1 MIRDANCWEGKD
13 IFYIIDYD
21 SISSASSS
29 SCKCEAVVRL
39 NYPVHTY
46 TPILWNP
53 STREYN
59 EIIPPPDNLEWPS
72 YGFGYDNKIDD
83 YKLVCI
89 ASIEDGADEVNAAYA
104 YTLKSGSWRK
114 VVETIP
120 CADFENPAGLLLNGV
135 LHWQLATVTG
145 KISKSIVAF
154 DISNEKFTN
163 LPFPQEIILRPA
175 HSSCHLGVLGAS
187 LCIICGVPNVQ
198 VDVWV
203 MQNYGV
209 KESWTKLF
217 TTTQEKS
224 IAYPKSLKLYWYFI
238 TGDILI
244 QAAGRFGLYDQKNDR
259 IRFLNINGL
268 DHAPTYLSGETYVES
283 LVSLNSGTYTRKRRQ
298 LKTKYISNK
307 RRR

>member
-1 MIRDANCWEGKD
+1 MSSIPEEIQENILLRLPVKSNARFKAVCKNWNTLICSPKFVNDHLIRTRKNPRIMIRDANCWEGKD

-29 SCKCEAVVRL
+29 SCKCEAVVVRL
-39 NYPVHTY
+39 NYPVSEKNGVINRYYNILGSCDGLLCLDAPRSHTY

-187 LCIICGVPNVQ
+187 LCII
-198 VDVWV
+198 W
-203 MQNYGV
+203 
-209 KESWTKLF
+209 
-217 TTTQEKS
+217 
-224 IAYPKSLKLYWYFI
+224 
-238 TGDILI
+238 
-244 QAAGRFGLYDQKNDR
+244 
-259 IRFLNINGL
+259 
-268 DHAPTYLSGETYVES
+268 
-283 LVSLNSGTYTRKRRQ
+283 VSLMSKLMCG
-298 LKTKYISNK
+298 
-307 RRR
+307 